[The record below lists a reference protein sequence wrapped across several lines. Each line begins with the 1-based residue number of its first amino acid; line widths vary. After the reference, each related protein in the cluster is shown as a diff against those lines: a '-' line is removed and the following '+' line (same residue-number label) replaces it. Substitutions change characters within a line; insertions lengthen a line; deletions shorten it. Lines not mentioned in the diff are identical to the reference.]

1 MMRST
6 ELKSAH
12 FKPADFKFPHR
23 HNSLS
28 PAARFFF
35 GLLCLAAGILPVL
48 ASFDIGPLGR
58 DSINGPAWLGA
69 AAGGVFI
76 VAGIALMLGEDG
88 SRSDHPLS
96 YVLLAC
102 ILGAFA
108 AIANWIAFGPG
119 PRECTM
125 AVVGV
130 AFESDSPANGI
141 ACRAGFG
148 IGAGILD
155 GFLIWLAAGAAQK
168 FGAPSGIVTALERFG
183 LIVLGLSLAPVALP
197 LILFLAAKS
206 LIAGF
211 ATYCAT
217 GKWPRNEAFIARMKA
232 KRAAKT

>member
-6 ELKSAH
+6 ELKTAH
-12 FKPADFKFPHR
+12 FKSPGFKFPSR
-23 HNSLS
+23 HNKLS
-28 PAARFFF
+28 PAGRFFF
-35 GLLCLAAGILPVL
+35 GLLCLACGILPVL

-58 DSINGPAWLGA
+58 EAINGPAWLGA

-76 VAGIALMLGEDG
+76 VAGIALLMGEDG

-108 AIANWIAFGPG
+108 AVSNWIAFGPG
-119 PRECTM
+119 PRECTIAM
-125 AVVGV
+125 VGV
-130 AFESDSPANGI
+130 AFDSGSPANGI

-155 GFLIWLAAGAAQK
+155 GFLIWLVAGAAQK
-168 FGAPSGIVTALERFG
+168 FGAPAGIATALERFG
-183 LIVLGLSLAPVALP
+183 LIVLGLSLAPIALP
-197 LILFLAAKS
+197 LILFLTAKG

-211 ATYCAT
+211 ATYCTT
-217 GKWPRNEAFIARMKA
+217 GKWPRNESFIARMKA
-232 KRAAKT
+232 KRAGNG